1 MLRTLNHLTVEE
13 EMEQDQERL
22 DQVAI
27 GNQEILTT
35 SSGASNCSCLQIL
48 FILVLFHY
56 NVALC
61 HC

>member
-27 GNQEILTT
+27 DNQEILTT
-35 SSGASNCSCLQIL
+35 SSGASNCYCL
-48 FILVLFHY
+48 
-56 NVALC
+56 
-61 HC
+61 